1 MIRELIKQKEIKII
15 MVITGVMTLCLLI
28 GMAVYPLIKEK
39 NPPTTLKRLAYD
51 VAPSYGYTIYL
62 EEESGYHPYLV
73 LTDDYDG
80 GGDVLLLR
88 QYVLDEYQPLYKE
101 RAGIAYYGKS
111 YLDEYLNNEYYETL
125 SERVQEKVVESPV
138 EIFAKTAWGHN
149 GKDVPMTIHINR
161 KVFVL
166 SVAEVTPR
174 STRRSIREGRALKYF
189 KDDVERTRAFNAEG
203 KSVFWRLRTPA
214 FDTVTGVVIGP
225 DLLVD
230 LGNIY
235 NPLGVWPALC
245 MPGNV
250 KIKQSETVIEGQT
263 VYVLEE

>member
-1 MIRELIKQKEIKII
+1 MRELLKQKEIKII

-28 GMAVYPLIKEK
+28 GMAVYPLIKGK
-39 NPPTTLKRLAYD
+39 NPPTTLRGLAYD

-111 YLDEYLNNEYYETL
+111 YLDEYLNNEYYATL
-125 SERVQEKVVESPV
+125 SEGVQEKVVESSV

-149 GKDVPMTIHINR
+149 GKDVPEMIHIHR
-161 KVFVL
+161 RVFVL
-166 SVAEVTPR
+166 SRVEVVPW
-174 STRRSIREGRALKYF
+174 STRRSRKEGRPLKYF
-189 KDDVERTRAFNAEG
+189 KADVERTRAFNADG
-203 KSVFWRLRTPA
+203 NPVFWRLRTPA
-214 FDTVTGVVIGP
+214 FDTATGVMIGP
-225 DLLVD
+225 DLSID

-235 NPLGVWPALC
+235 TPLGVRPAFCLS
-245 MPGNV
+245 GDL
-250 KIKQSETVIEGQT
+250 KIKQSENVIEGQM